1 MQERRRNRRM
11 DLTSRLI
18 LDRLDGNS
26 EQEVQIEIIN
36 VSKTGVGFTS
46 QTPLEIS
53 SVYEGYL
60 TIWTKEVIH
69 AFIEIVRIEKK
80 ENGYEYGG
88 MFVGMPDLDA
98 KRIEIYEAFED
109 KDDDIII
116 DDDLPE
122 N

>member
-1 MQERRRNRRM
+1 MDERRRSRRI
-11 DLTSRLI
+11 DLTSKLI
-18 LDRLDGNS
+18 LDRLDERDGN
-26 EQEVQIEIIN
+26 EVTIDVIN
-36 VSKTGVGFTS
+36 VSKTGVGFFS
-46 QTPLEIS
+46 ETPLEIS

-88 MFVGMPDLDA
+88 FFVGMPDLDA

-109 KDDDIII
+109 AEI
-116 DDDLPE
+116 E
-122 N
+122 TE